1 MAVKNAMPHRLTAI
15 GAGLPGTFTAHG
27 SPDKNDGKPS
37 AGMLIPG
44 NIKSAPPMTNR
55 ETSPPFNIKHGR
67 SSGTFH
73 SAKTAQ
79 RKSNPSQTSKQ
90 KKMKTQNIMSAQN
103 KRISHYLEFHRSIL

>member
-1 MAVKNAMPHRLTAI
+1 MVNVIPNKLTAI

-37 AGMLIPG
+37 AGTLIPG

-55 ETSPPFNIKHGR
+55 ETSPPFSIKNGS

-73 SAKTAQ
+73 RAKTAQ
-79 RKSNPSQTSKQ
+79 RRSDKNKNSNIKYALQ
-90 KKMKTQNIMSAQN
+90 
-103 KRISHYLEFHRSIL
+103 